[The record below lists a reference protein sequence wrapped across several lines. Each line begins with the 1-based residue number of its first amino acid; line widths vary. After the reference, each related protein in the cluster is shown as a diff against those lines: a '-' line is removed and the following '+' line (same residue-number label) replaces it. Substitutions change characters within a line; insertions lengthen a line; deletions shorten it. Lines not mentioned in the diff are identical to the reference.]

1 MQFNQFWHLLT
12 YMDYARHPFATYQ
25 TTHPS
30 KAITAAAQLEYLPS
44 RNTVFIIRYKFRQR
58 PQDNKQDQLDHKQQ
72 HALKIQ
78 MRYIIWKVFAMT
90 SAADFTRVS
99 QPDKANTC
107 GWMLSHKATAAVAV
121 VCHSVFNG
129 KSDDTCLMC
138 QRHRCPLAVIVT

>member
-1 MQFNQFWHLLT
+1 MVGANMQFNQFWHLLT

-72 HALKIQ
+72 HAL
-78 MRYIIWKVFAMT
+78 
-90 SAADFTRVS
+90 
-99 QPDKANTC
+99 
-107 GWMLSHKATAAVAV
+107 
-121 VCHSVFNG
+121 
-129 KSDDTCLMC
+129 
-138 QRHRCPLAVIVT
+138 